1 MVFPPLLLHVAEDLQ
16 KHGCC
21 WFCLCQGNKVLQ
33 YCIQKVK
40 FRQVFKDIVKMRAGE
55 RTGRFKIDLHT
66 AGGVQWGEAEQAELG
81 GHHAA
86 RPGPHAMTTKNP
98 VPSRPGATVPR
109 HSS

>member
-16 KHGCC
+16 KHGRC

-40 FRQVFKDIVKMRAGE
+40 FRQDFQTIVKMRVGE

-66 AGGVQWGEAEQAELG
+66 AGGGQWGKLSRQSLG
-81 GHHAA
+81 DTMQHVQ
-86 RPGPHAMTTKNP
+86 
-98 VPSRPGATVPR
+98 VPTL
-109 HSS
+109 